1 MNLKTSEI
9 KESISELLELP
20 KDIMLDLPRITL
32 LGNLQIYIENHKGI
46 IEYSKVRIRI
56 NTKNGI
62 LSILGTNLSIKT
74 IITEEIIISGKVES
88 IEFVK

>member
-1 MNLKTSEI
+1 MNSKTSEI

-20 KDIMLDLPRITL
+20 KDIILDLPRITL

-74 IITEEIIISGKVES
+74 IITEEIIITGTIHSM
-88 IEFVK
+88 EFVK